1 MISKG
6 KLFFSWAISTSAG
19 HSWEVYQHACKT
31 RVEIK
36 YHIQLCWFQPHSLIY
51 GVKYLTAHE
60 GNLRTVLTV
69 TTLNIILP
77 FLEDWKPSVRL
88 CLTILSTMNQF
99 MSLRHLPIAVEAE
112 LVPSLSQIIQSLQ
125 IKIMYMRC
133 YCLKCQ
139 FPNVWRSDVRL
150 NSLRSNH
157 FFVVWRINAS
167 LHKI

>member
-31 RVEIK
+31 RAEIK

-77 FLEDWKPSVRL
+77 FLEDWKLSVRL
-88 CLTILSTMNQF
+88 CLTYLQWISLWAFGICLSPSKLNWFPRCLRLFNRYKLKLCTCVVTVWGVSF
-99 MSLRHLPIAVEAE
+99 LVHEEVMSDSTPFAL
-112 LVPSLSQIIQSLQ
+112 IIFCWL
-125 IKIMYMRC
+125 
-133 YCLKCQ
+133 
-139 FPNVWRSDVRL
+139 DV
-150 NSLRSNH
+150 
-157 FFVVWRINAS
+157 
-167 LHKI
+167 

>member
-69 TTLNIILP
+69 TTLNIISYLQWISLWAFGICLSPSKLNWFPRCLRLFNRYKLKLCTCVVTVWGVSFLVYEEVMSDSTP
-77 FLEDWKPSVRL
+77 FALIIFWRL
-88 CLTILSTMNQF
+88 
-99 MSLRHLPIAVEAE
+99 
-112 LVPSLSQIIQSLQ
+112 
-125 IKIMYMRC
+125 
-133 YCLKCQ
+133 
-139 FPNVWRSDVRL
+139 DV
-150 NSLRSNH
+150 
-157 FFVVWRINAS
+157 
-167 LHKI
+167 